1 MCVHGGG
8 FSTTGPYV
16 TYCVMWLSSYQYLR
30 ENQGSSGAAAGGQN
44 AWGHAQKA
52 APELQPLVFGLHRE
66 LEWERSCEGTS
77 KGPEESFFYSE
88 IINET
93 MTKSQYWARD
103 SVLIVCQRTTLCA
116 FRTDLVINLLQTCA
130 M

>member
-1 MCVHGGG
+1 MYVHGGG

-16 TYCVMWLSSYQYLR
+16 TVAELLQYLR

-52 APELQPLVFGLHRE
+52 APELEPLVFGLHRE

-77 KGPEESFFYSE
+77 KGPEESFFYSV
-88 IINET
+88 
-93 MTKSQYWARD
+93 K
-103 SVLIVCQRTTLCA
+103 
-116 FRTDLVINLLQTCA
+116 
-130 M
+130 